1 MIRGLLMAMFTSALA
16 RGRWCVGQTN
26 YRETMHGRE
35 SELYLSIEQGTT
47 LNSLKGASDFFKF
60 APAQEI
66 NENGSILQSDTTQ
79 RQIKQDG
86 VCGSGVDEGIIPGM
100 PVDNTVNIIQEVH
113 INSLAVA
120 IVCSQADAE
129 ATL

>member
-1 MIRGLLMAMFTSALA
+1 MNKEL
-16 RGRWCVGQTN
+16 RWTVWKGQA
-26 YRETMHGRE
+26 YC
-35 SELYLSIEQGTT
+35 
-47 LNSLKGASDFFKF
+47 DFFTF